1 MATVNP
7 LNNKDNELVGH
18 DEQIDL
24 PNGDKACIDGT
35 NTYLLRNNK
44 KYQIRKPK
52 NNNCFD
58 KQRPKSSSKNK
69 GEN

>member
-24 PNGDKACIDGT
+24 PNGDKACIDGA

-44 KYQIRKPK
+44 KY
-52 NNNCFD
+52 
-58 KQRPKSSSKNK
+58 
-69 GEN
+69 